1 MYDSLLRVS
10 RVGPPPTLIKV
21 LIQGSLL
28 LQGTSINLLGST
40 SPHLNVIDGYKW
52 YSSHPHKLI
61 SGKIIQEWGNYHF
74 FLG

>member
-40 SPHLNVIDGYKW
+40 SPPPGCNKW
-52 YSSHPHKLI
+52 YSSHPPKTNFRQIL
-61 SGKIIQEWGNYHF
+61 IQEWGTTIF
-74 FLG
+74 WG

>member
-1 MYDSLLRVS
+1 MYDFLLRVS

-40 SPHLNVIDGYKW
+40 SPHLDVINGIFPT
-52 YSSHPHKLI
+52 HLKLI
-61 SGKIIQEWGNYHF
+61 SGKY
-74 FLG
+74 